1 MGTAFTVSSRL
12 AMVYKGQIIATG
24 DPVTFRASPNPI
36 VRNFI
41 EGVAPED
48 EDMAALVERQA

>member
-1 MGTAFTVSSRL
+1 
-12 AMVYKGQIIATG
+12 
-24 DPVTFRASPNPI
+24 VTFRASPNPI